1 MASRQSRTP
10 AGNDHISAAGLQH
23 YHLVGRAHC
32 SKHFLAELCN
42 DAEDIHRDDAKELA
56 HPNGYFHNVGHGWY
70 HRGKRPMAGEIRS
83 ETVVANPRAGQG
95 QIVVAIDYA
104 ETGRCYQGC
113 VEDPGVTGVAGD
125 HGDILNELHKYG
137 LQRYPPPAPALPPAP
152 KTPSSR
158 KRAALEDQYPT
169 PDSSSKKTA

>member
-23 YHLVGRAHC
+23 YHLVGRAHG

-104 ETGRCYQGC
+104 ETGRCKFRQIEQAIKD
-113 VEDPGVTGVAGD
+113 VLKTPGLLVWQETME
-125 HGDILNELHKYG
+125 IYSMSCTT
-137 LQRYPPPAPALPPAP
+137 PALPPAP